1 MSDNDNTAAASASAT
16 SKEVTFPRGIPGF
29 EDQTRYRFY
38 HSDTEAG
45 RVYWMESCDQPEL
58 TFTLVDPKSYGL
70 NYVLELT
77 DDEQALLQA
86 ETTDEIA
93 VLLML
98 SKTQDSSQE
107 GRPALNAN
115 IGGPILVNVERHLGM
130 QKLLAHWRTELNII
144 Q

>member
-1 MSDNDNTAAASASAT
+1 MSDNDNTTASSASTT
-16 SKEVTFPRGIPGF
+16 STQVSFPRGIPGF
-29 EDQTRYRFY
+29 EDQTRYLLY
-38 HSDTEAG
+38 HSDTPSG
-45 RVYWMESCDQPEL
+45 RVYWMESCDHPEI

-77 DDEQALLQA
+77 ADEQALLQA
-86 ETTDEIA
+86 ENADDIA

-98 SKTQDSSQE
+98 SKAQDSTQE

-115 IGGPILVNVERHLGM
+115 IGGPILVNVEKRLGM
-130 QKLLAHWRTELNII
+130 QKLLAHWKTELNII